1 MKKEKPA
8 AGGAAFHE
16 YYRGIYGS
24 RWDGLAAALGGP
36 SRPCGLRVRPE
47 GGYDLLPSGEA
58 RALAACGCD
67 EGEDGQA
74 FGAGDP
80 AVFYLDEASVAA
92 AASLVLP
99 AEGQVLDACAAPG
112 GKSLVLAARMGP
124 ELRLLCN
131 ELSQDRRRRLV
142 AVLDASLPPD
152 IRSRVSVLGADAA
165 SLCLRRAEAFGA
177 VLLDAP
183 CSSERHVLAD
193 TAALSA
199 WTPSRPRALAR
210 RQYALLSSAFLMLE
224 PGGCLVYSTCSINPG
239 ENDGVAQRLMEKHG
253 DRLTLDRAGIE
264 GAEATD
270 LGCIVMPDT
279 AAGAGP
285 MYVFRARK
293 TRAAPGDRR
302 RGP

>member
-8 AGGAAFHE
+8 PGGAAFHE

-24 RWDGLAAALGGP
+24 RWEGLAQALGGP

-47 GGYDLLPSGEA
+47 GGYDLLPPAEA
-58 RALAACGCD
+58 QALAACGCE
-67 EGEDGQA
+67 EGDGEEA
-74 FGAGDP
+74 YGGRAIEAGAGDP

-92 AASLVLP
+92 AAALILP

-124 ELRLLCN
+124 GLRLLCN
-131 ELSQDRRRRLV
+131 ELSADRRRRLG
-142 AVLDASLPPD
+142 AVLDASLPPG

-165 SLCLRRAEAFGA
+165 SLCLRRPEAFGS

-193 TAALSA
+193 PAALSA

-210 RQYALLSSAFLMLE
+210 RQYALISSAFLMLA

-253 DRLTLDRAGIE
+253 DRLSLDRAVIE
-264 GAEATD
+264 GAEATEF
-270 LGCIVMPDT
+270 GCIVMPDT
-279 AAGAGP
+279 STGAGP

-293 TRAAPGDRR
+293 T
-302 RGP
+302 

>member
-8 AGGAAFHE
+8 TGGPAFHE

-24 RWDGLAAALGGP
+24 RWEGLVRALGGA

-47 GGYDLLPSGEA
+47 GGYDLLPPAQTPGGP
-58 RALAACGCD
+58 ACGCV
-67 EGEDGQA
+67 EGAGGQGSEA
-74 FGAGDP
+74 CAGDP

-92 AASLVLP
+92 ASSLVLP

-124 ELRLLCN
+124 GLRLLCN

-142 AVLDASLPPD
+142 AVLDASLPPG

-165 SLCLRRAEAFGA
+165 SLCLRRPEAFGA

-193 TAALSA
+193 PTALAA

-210 RQYALLSSAFLMLE
+210 RQYALLSSAFLMLA
-224 PGGCLVYSTCSINPG
+224 PGGSLVYSTCSINPG
-239 ENDGVAQRLMEKHG
+239 ENDGVVQRLMERHG
-253 DRLTLDRAGIE
+253 DRLSLDRAGIE
-264 GAEATD
+264 GAEPTEF
-270 LGCIVMPDT
+270 GCIVMPDSSE
-279 AAGAGP
+279 GAGP

-293 TRAAPGDRR
+293 A
-302 RGP
+302 

>member
-8 AGGAAFHE
+8 TGGTAFHE

-24 RWDGLAAALGGP
+24 RWDGLVAALGGP

-47 GGYDLLPSGEA
+47 GGYDLLPPVLAQTDLA
-58 RALAACGCD
+58 RGCD
-67 EGEDGQA
+67 DGDGGQ
-74 FGAGDP
+74 GDGGQGSA
-80 AVFYLDEASVAA
+80 AVGLATFYLDEASVSAA
-92 AASLVLP
+92 AALVLP
-99 AEGQVLDACAAPG
+99 EEGQILDACAAPG

-131 ELSQDRRRRLV
+131 ELSPDRRRRLV
-142 AVLDASLPPD
+142 AVLDASLPVD

-165 SLCLRRAEAFGA
+165 SLCLRRPEAFGA

-193 TAALSA
+193 PAALSA

-210 RQYALLSSAFLMLE
+210 RQYALLSSAFLMLA

-253 DRLTLDRAGIE
+253 DRLSLDRAGIE
-264 GAEATD
+264 GAEPTG
-270 LGCIVMPDT
+270 LGCIVMPDSSE
-279 AAGAGP
+279 GAGP

-293 TRAAPGDRR
+293 T
-302 RGP
+302 

>member
-1 MKKEKPA
+1 VKKEKPA
-8 AGGAAFHE
+8 TGGPAFHE

-24 RWDGLAAALGGP
+24 RWDGLAQALGGP

-47 GGYDLLPSGEA
+47 GGYDLLPPDQAPVG
-58 RALAACGCD
+58 LACGC
-67 EGEDGQA
+67 GEEAAAQA
-74 FGAGDP
+74 SEAGAGDP
-80 AVFYLDEASVAA
+80 AIFYLDEASVAA

-142 AVLDASLPPD
+142 AVLDESLPPG

-165 SLCLRRAEAFGA
+165 SLCLRRPEAFGA

-193 TAALSA
+193 PAALAA

-210 RQYALLSSAFLMLE
+210 RQYALLSSAFLMLA
-224 PGGCLVYSTCSINPG
+224 PGGSLVYSTCSINPG
-239 ENDGVAQRLMEKHG
+239 ENDGVAQRLMERHG
-253 DRLTLDRAGIE
+253 DRLSLDRAGIG
-264 GAEATD
+264 GAEPTEF
-270 LGCIVMPDT
+270 GCIVMPDSSE
-279 AAGAGP
+279 GAGP

-293 TRAAPGDRR
+293 A
-302 RGP
+302 

>member
-1 MKKEKPA
+1 VKKEKPA
-8 AGGAAFHE
+8 TGGPAFHE

-24 RWDGLAAALGGP
+24 RWDGLVLALGGP

-47 GGYDLLPSGEA
+47 GGYDLLPPAQAQGGP
-58 RALAACGCD
+58 ACGCV
-67 EGEDGQA
+67 EEAGGQGFEA
-74 FGAGDP
+74 CAGAP
-80 AVFYLDEASVAA
+80 AIFYLDEASVAA

-142 AVLDASLPPD
+142 AVLDGSLPPG

-165 SLCLRRAEAFGA
+165 SLCLRRPEAFGA

-193 TAALSA
+193 PAALAA

-210 RQYALLSSAFLMLE
+210 RQYALLSSAFLMLA
-224 PGGCLVYSTCSINPG
+224 PGGSLVYSTCSINPG
-239 ENDGVAQRLMEKHG
+239 ENDGVAQRLMERHG
-253 DRLTLDRAGIE
+253 DRLSLDRAGIE
-264 GAEATD
+264 GAEPTEF
-270 LGCIVMPDT
+270 GCIVMPDSSE
-279 AAGAGP
+279 GAGP

-293 TRAAPGDRR
+293 A
-302 RGP
+302 